1 VVPVKEYKT
10 IEIARLIGIHPNT
23 VRLYEDIEFI
33 SKPDRKPNGYRV
45 FTDVHLE
52 QIKLVRLALR
62 GEVLQNGLRKEAI
75 KIIKTSALGDYN
87 AAIENTECYLA
98 HLRQEYLN
106 AEEALASV
114 GALTNGEQAVGT
126 FSFTRKEAADYLGVT
141 IDSIRNWELN
151 GLVSIPRRDN
161 GFRIYTE
168 KEIRIL
174 KIIRT
179 LRCTNYSLMSILRM
193 LNSFYT
199 DDSTDLA
206 DQHRRLRGREQPDH
220 RPGDPDARADFEVP
234 APGGL
239 RARAAGGMRAG
250 TASTSPPG
258 GHAGGWSGGGSWAT
272 GAAGV
277 CEEVKEPKRD

>member
-1 VVPVKEYKT
+1 VPVKEYKT

-87 AAIENTECYLA
+87 AAIEYTECYLA
-98 HLRQEYLN
+98 HLKQEYFN
-106 AEEALASV
+106 AEEALDSV
-114 GALTNGEQAVGT
+114 RALTNGEQAVGN
-126 FSFTRKEAADYLGVT
+126 FNFTRKEAADYLGVT

-151 GLVSIPRRDN
+151 GLVSIPRGDN
-161 GFRIYTE
+161 GYRIYTE

-199 DDSTDLA
+199 DDSTDLTEVI
-206 DQHRRLRGREQPDH
+206 DTPKETEDIVSVCDRL
-220 RPGDPDARADFEVP
+220 
-234 APGGL
+234 L
-239 RARAAGGMRAG
+239 
-250 TASTSPPG
+250 TSLKN
-258 GHAGGWSGGGSWAT
+258 AEED
-272 GAAGV
+272 GV
-277 CEEVKEPKRD
+277 LMLQQLKKMKKKFS